1 MTESNGKVYLTRE
14 KLIEIENELKELKS
28 NGRAD
33 MAAKIAEAR
42 GYGDLSENAE
52 YKMQQKKRRDIKKF
66 GSPNWRKHFPAL

>member
-52 YKMQQKKRRDIKKF
+52 YQMQQKKRRDI
-66 GSPNWRKHFPAL
+66 